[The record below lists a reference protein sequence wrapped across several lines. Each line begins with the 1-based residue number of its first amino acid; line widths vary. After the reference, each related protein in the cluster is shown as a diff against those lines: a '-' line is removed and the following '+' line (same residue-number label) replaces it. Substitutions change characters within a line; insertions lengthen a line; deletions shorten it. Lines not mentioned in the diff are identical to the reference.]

1 MMPIPV
7 PVPPSVAH
15 LERQCAAQQ
24 QLLLAMLSYLQ
35 QLPQAPPLPPELS
48 KICAA
53 VEPARLDAL
62 IRQIDEHVRAN
73 KSTASRL
80 LHDCGYSWDEAHAM
94 VPMWTAWRPE
104 HKRSA
109 LQQGLLRATLDT
121 L

>member
-1 MMPIPV
+1 MMPMPIPV
-7 PVPPSVAH
+7 SPNTEQ

-24 QLLLAMLSYLQ
+24 QLLLAMLTYLQ
-35 QLPQAPPLPPELS
+35 QLPHAPPLPPELT
-48 KICAA
+48 KVCAA

-62 IRQIDEHVRAN
+62 IRQIDEHTRAN

-94 VPMWTAWRPE
+94 VPMWSAWRPAR
-104 HKRSA
+104 KRSV

-121 L
+121 Q